1 VITVGASEARTR
13 LANLIR
19 AVERGDTVIIT
30 RHGKPVAQLVP
41 TKDER
46 ARVAEAMES
55 IRRLRRQLPKVSVD
69 EIIASIHEGH
79 KN

>member
-41 TKDER
+41 IKDER

-79 KN
+79 KY

>member
-1 VITVGASEARTR
+1 MITVGASEARTR

-41 TKDER
+41 IKDER

-79 KN
+79 KY

>member
-19 AVERGDTVIIT
+19 AVEHGDTVIIT

-41 TKDER
+41 IKDER

-79 KN
+79 KY